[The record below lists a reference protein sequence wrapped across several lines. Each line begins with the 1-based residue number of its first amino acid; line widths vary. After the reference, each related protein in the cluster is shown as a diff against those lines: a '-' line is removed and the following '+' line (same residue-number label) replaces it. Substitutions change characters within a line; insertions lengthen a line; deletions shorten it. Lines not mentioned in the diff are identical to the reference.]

1 MKLPQFPVEGGC
13 ACGQL
18 RYRLTAAPPLVY
30 TCHCTDCQTLSTSAF
45 TLSATIPEETLQVTG
60 EIRTWARTTTESG
73 VPQIAHEC
81 PTCGV
86 RVFSKT
92 ARTPGRLT
100 LRLGTLDNTGW
111 VSPVVALWMQSA
123 QPWVRLPEEML
134 AYDRGDADWG
144 EAAKLWRR
152 QFED

>member
-1 MKLPQFPVEGGC
+1 MKLPQFPVGGGC
-13 ACGQL
+13 ACGQFL
-18 RYRLTAAPPLVY
+18 YRLKAAPPLVY

-45 TLSATIPEETLQVTG
+45 TLSMTIPEESLEVVRGTL
-60 EIRTWARTTTESG
+60 RTWARTTTESG

-100 LRLGTLDNTGW
+100 LRAGTLDDTRW
-111 VSPVVALWMQSA
+111 LYPVVALWMKSA
-123 QPWVRLPEEML
+123 QPWFIPPAGML
-134 AYDRGDADWG
+134 TYERGDADW
-144 EAAKLWRR
+144 AAASAAWRA
-152 QFED
+152 QFE